1 MRGETKCDGMG
12 EGGGGVW
19 VEVWNTQRVRTEAG
33 LHVSVL
39 GLSFAG
45 GRGAS
50 GQLGPQ
56 PASRRP
62 ASRADQT
69 RWGLGSAETA
79 LSPNPAVVQ
88 TRSSAAE
95 APPGPERAS
104 LLYSGSPRVLAGWCT
119 HTRTAN
125 TRACPRAHCLTC
137 ARVHEG
143 AHTHTHMLMH
153 ALNHDTLGCHGAH
166 PAAPVQSWCDTTQ
179 APSSDTGTPGLA
191 RSRQHLLPW
200 TLSAS

>member
-1 MRGETKCDGMG
+1 M
-12 EGGGGVW
+12 
-19 VEVWNTQRVRTEAG
+19 
-33 LHVSVL
+33 SVL
-39 GLSFAG
+39 GQSSAG

-56 PASRRP
+56 PASWRP

-69 RWGLGSAETA
+69 RWGSGSAGTA
-79 LSPNPAVVQ
+79 LSPNPAIVQ
-88 TRSSAAE
+88 TWSSVRIRNRTPAE
-95 APPGPERAS
+95 ALPGPERGC
-104 LLYSGSPRVLAGWCT
+104 LLDRGSPHMLAGWCAHTYTHCKHT
-119 HTRTAN
+119 HTYP
-125 TRACPRAHCLTC
+125 CAHTLTC
-137 ARVHEG
+137 ARVHKG

-166 PAAPVQSWCDTTQ
+166 PAATVQSWCGTTQ

-200 TLSAS
+200 TLSTC